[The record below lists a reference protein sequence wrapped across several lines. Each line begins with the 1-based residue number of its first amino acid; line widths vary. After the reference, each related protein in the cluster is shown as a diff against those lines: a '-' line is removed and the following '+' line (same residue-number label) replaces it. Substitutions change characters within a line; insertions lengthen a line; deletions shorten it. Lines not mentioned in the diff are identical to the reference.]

1 MSGSETRSRTS
12 LLDMQTLCFEDGSSL
27 PVAGDMRG
35 IAKLQAVLVVSHI
48 YDHLLLVGFCGHGN
62 VALDG
67 SFE

>member
-1 MSGSETRSRTS
+1 M
-12 LLDMQTLCFEDGSSL
+12 
-27 PVAGDMRG
+27 AGDMRG